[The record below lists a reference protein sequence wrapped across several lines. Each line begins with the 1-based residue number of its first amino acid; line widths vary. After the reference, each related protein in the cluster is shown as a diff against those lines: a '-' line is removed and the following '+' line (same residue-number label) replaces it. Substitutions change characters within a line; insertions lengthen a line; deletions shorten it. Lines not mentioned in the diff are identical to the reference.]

1 MMITS
6 KTMGELKMAIDL
18 NDYQM
23 NIIEYNGITYIHFD
37 EYIKYNKDN
46 FDDLSDAQEFFNH
59 HIPDNKK
66 LILILEEDYIV
77 SKKLC
82 YAYDEPRFLFPIFV
96 VSVEDKNLQF
106 DGLYPYS
113 YNYRGMY
120 VELKYFREIL

>member
-1 MMITS
+1 MRAI
-6 KTMGELKMAIDL
+6 KFRGKRVDNGEWVYGYYVKARSHH
-18 NDYQM
+18 
-23 NIIEYNGITYIHFD
+23 YILPF
-37 EYIKYNKDN
+37 YNKDN